1 MSIEQK
7 IAELLEESKKA
18 EQLAESL
25 EEVVEEE
32 IVAEAK
38 KEADAEVVAEGEMPP
53 ALKKAMDKKKKSKGD
68 DEEDDE
74 EETEDEDEK
83 DMKKESSYKK
93 KMAKESVEVAESEE
107 LIVDVSEDVAALLNG
122 EELSEDFQAKAKT
135 IFETVVINR
144 VKTEVARLKEEIEA
158 ETETK
163 VEAIKEGLVDKVDG
177 YLNYVVEQWIEQNEI
192 ALESGMKSDILE
204 GFVSGLKT
212 LFTEHYIE
220 VPEEKFD
227 VLGDLKE
234 QVSSVESKLDEQVA
248 KNVAMASELNEMKR
262 KAVIAEAATEMT
274 DVDREKF
281 MGLIEELSFE
291 DSESFAKKVST
302 IRENYFAKKATKT
315 EVLSVVS
322 DEPVSIDEDSKAP
335 RLNESMSK
343 YADMLNRSS
352 NK

>member
-1 MSIEQK
+1 
-7 IAELLEESKKA
+7 
-18 EQLAESL
+18 
-25 EEVVEEE
+25 
-32 IVAEAK
+32 
-38 KEADAEVVAEGEMPP
+38 
-53 ALKKAMDKKKKSKGD
+53 MDKKKKSKGD
-68 DEEDDE
+68 DEEDDDE

-302 IRENYFAKKATKT
+302 IRENYFAKKATKA

>member
-1 MSIEQK
+1 
-7 IAELLEESKKA
+7 
-18 EQLAESL
+18 
-25 EEVVEEE
+25 
-32 IVAEAK
+32 
-38 KEADAEVVAEGEMPP
+38 MPP